1 MRGHL
6 SCISKYRLCNDRYL
20 MLMEDN
26 LPTLNIGLVCVWV
39 WTDATADIDGNNK
52 SRGCRR
58 SALVK
63 HIQSGSIKHL
73 ARPIHCGLQVF
84 YEKSQ
89 IFESQRAGSHCMQ
102 FVSLHGTFHVRW
114 RRKFVSCSPLYSSL
128 YEHCPATGTQID
140 RYFPTYS
147 LNSFRFNNNIKL
159 LLALTKVLPFVKQT

>member
-6 SCISKYRLCNDRYL
+6 SWISKYRLCNDRYL

-26 LPTLNIGLVCVWV
+26 LPTFNIGLVCVCECGQMLQL
-39 WTDATADIDGNNK
+39 TLMAYNK
-52 SRGCRR
+52 SGGCRR

-128 YEHCPATGTQID
+128 YEQCPATGTQID

-159 LLALTKVLPFVKQT
+159 LLALTKVLPFVK